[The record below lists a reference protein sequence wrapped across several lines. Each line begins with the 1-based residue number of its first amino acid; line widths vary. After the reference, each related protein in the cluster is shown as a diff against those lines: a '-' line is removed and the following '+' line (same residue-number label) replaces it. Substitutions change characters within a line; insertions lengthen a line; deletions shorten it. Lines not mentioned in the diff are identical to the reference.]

1 MVNKVIL
8 IGNLG
13 KDPEVRHLD
22 NGASVA
28 KFSLATNESYRDK
41 AGEWQQNTE
50 WHNIIMWRFLA
61 ERAEKN
67 LKKGSTIYVEGKL
80 THRKYQ
86 DKEGNDRYVTEVVAN
101 SFRML
106 DRREGGSTAVPGG
119 FPSAEDAPTPYQNTT
134 PASPAPAMS
143 GTTTASPSTTT
154 ASPGTV
160 TSQTV
165 GEVEDDDLPF

>member
-22 NGASVA
+22 NGAAVA
-28 KFSLATNESYRDK
+28 KFSLATNESYKDK
-41 AGEWQQNTE
+41 SGEWVQSTE

-61 ERAEKN
+61 ERAEQY
-67 LKKGSTIYVEGKL
+67 LKKGSSIFVEGKL

-86 DKEGNDRYVTEVVAN
+86 DKDGVDRYVTEVVAN
-101 SFRML
+101 NFRML
-106 DRREGGSTAVPGG
+106 DRREGSSSSVPGG
-119 FPSAEDAPTPYQNTT
+119 FPSAEDAPAPYQETKVQT
-134 PASPAPAMS
+134 APAIS
-143 GTTTASPSTTT
+143 GTTTAS
-154 ASPGTV
+154 AGTV
-160 TSQTV
+160 TSQSV